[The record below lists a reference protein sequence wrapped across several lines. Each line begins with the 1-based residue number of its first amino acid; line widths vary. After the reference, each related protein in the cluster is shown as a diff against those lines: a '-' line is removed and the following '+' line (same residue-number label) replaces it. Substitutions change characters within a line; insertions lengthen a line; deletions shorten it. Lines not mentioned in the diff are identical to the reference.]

1 MQKTKSNALKMNNSF
16 LNTEELTQIGFKSYG
31 INVLISRRASFYSPE
46 TISLGNN
53 VRIDDFCILSGD
65 ISIGSQ
71 VHISAY
77 SALYGKFGI
86 IMDDYT
92 GLSPR
97 CTIFSAMDDFS
108 GEYLIGPMVDESKTH
123 VTGGLVHIKK
133 HTQIGAASI
142 LFPNITLDEGVAVG
156 AMSLV
161 NQNLEAWTIY
171 AGIPVRKIKIRNNKL
186 LTKLD
191 E

>member
-1 MQKTKSNALKMNNSF
+1 MNNSF

-53 VRIDDFCILSGD
+53 VRIDDFCILSGN

-108 GEYLIGPMVDESKTH
+108 GEYLIGPMVDKSKTQ

-133 HTQIGAASI
+133 HTQIGASSI
-142 LFPNITLDEGVAVG
+142 IFPNIILEEGVAVG

-161 NQNLEAWTIY
+161 NKNLEAWTIY
-171 AGIPVRKIKIRNNKL
+171 AGIPARKIKIRNNKL